1 MRANQRFKRE
11 NQEHVDANICLSSSY
26 PMAGAAIAIYRR
38 RYCCGD
44 TGKGV
49 VIIYLYPGSEDPFL
63 FSGTMRE
70 NLDPLGEFRDNEIW
84 SALSKVNLEGT
95 IKSLG
100 GLNNVVEGGGSN
112 FSVGQRQLLCLAR
125 AVLHNPK

>member
-1 MRANQRFKRE
+1 
-11 NQEHVDANICLSSSY
+11 
-26 PMAGAAIAIYRR
+26 
-38 RYCCGD
+38 
-44 TGKGV
+44 
-49 VIIYLYPGSEDPFL
+49 
-63 FSGTMRE
+63 MRE

-112 FSVGQRQLLCLAR
+112 FSVGQRQLVCLAR
-125 AVLHNPK
+125 AVLHNPKELAQCCANGLVRQSNAPAQ